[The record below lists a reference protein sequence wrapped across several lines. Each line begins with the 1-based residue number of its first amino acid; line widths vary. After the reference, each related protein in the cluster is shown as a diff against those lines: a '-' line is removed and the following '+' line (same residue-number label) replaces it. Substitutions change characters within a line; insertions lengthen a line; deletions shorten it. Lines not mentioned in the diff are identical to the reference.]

1 MYIEFNGEIDKSNY
15 HQIIKSQNVASRIA
29 LFLPWVFETGFLLI
43 FWIGSKIYW
52 FGIFWGLLT
61 AFTVVML
68 IFPNSVIS
76 NKYYDIIAHLPTRV
90 TIDDEALRRYGNG
103 EENYAGREVI
113 DVKKVIDRGNFY
125 EIIFYFPHKDC
136 FFICQK
142 NLIVEGTIE
151 EFEELFADRLVR
163 KIRKTK

>member
-1 MYIEFNGEIDKSNY
+1 MVI
-15 HQIIKSQNVASRIA
+15 
-29 LFLPWVFETGFLLI
+29 
-43 FWIGSKIYW
+43 
-52 FGIFWGLLT
+52 
-61 AFTVVML
+61 ML
-68 IFPNSVIS
+68 IFPNSVFIT
-76 NKYYDIIAHLPTRV
+76 KKGIIEDLPTRV

-103 EENYAGREVI
+103 EENYAGREII

-163 KIRKTK
+163 KIRKK